1 MPFAIIVP
9 GGGFSY
15 VASMHE
21 GSPYAVEIGNMGF
34 NVFA

>member
-9 GGGFSY
+9 GEDSY